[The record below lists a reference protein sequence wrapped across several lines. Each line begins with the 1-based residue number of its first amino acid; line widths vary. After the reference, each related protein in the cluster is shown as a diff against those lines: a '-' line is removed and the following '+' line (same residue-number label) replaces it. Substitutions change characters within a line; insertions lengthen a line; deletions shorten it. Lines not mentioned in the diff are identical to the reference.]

1 MQHTML
7 RPPTPTPKTSDVSLV
22 VSPPTPLSVDS
33 NSIELTMLDC
43 EEMRNGRQGT
53 SELWGRTGARV
64 PSNRSSVHILG
75 LSGVNLGWKKKR
87 KFKYSRS
94 YLRRRFRSARGP
106 LGDSLRRDFSAI
118 RIR

>member
-1 MQHTML
+1 MESKRPQSRFASHTVLPDRRHTFGLRRRAKTEYMQHTML

-75 LSGVNLGWKKKR
+75 LSGACLVCM
-87 KFKYSRS
+87 
-94 YLRRRFRSARGP
+94 
-106 LGDSLRRDFSAI
+106 
-118 RIR
+118 